1 MAPVDLATALHKRY
15 RKGALLFTFLVH
27 TYSLIC
33 FGPNFA
39 VKLRSCRSKLLTSI
53 QYSVRNLKLNYMGGH
68 MGGYEFDN
76 QTKYEVQQKM
86 S

>member
-1 MAPVDLATALHKRY
+1 MAPMDLATALHKRY
-15 RKGALLFTFLVH
+15 KKGALLFTFLAH

-39 VKLRSCRSKLLTSI
+39 VKLLTSI
-53 QYSVRNLKLNYMGGH
+53 QYTVRNLKLNYMGGH

-76 QTKYEVQQKM
+76 QTKYEVRQKM